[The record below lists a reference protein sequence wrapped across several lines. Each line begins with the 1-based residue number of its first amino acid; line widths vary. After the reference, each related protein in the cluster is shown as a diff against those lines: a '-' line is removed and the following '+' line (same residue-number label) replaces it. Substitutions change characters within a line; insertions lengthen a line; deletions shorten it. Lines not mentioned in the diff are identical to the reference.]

1 VVALLPSVTLTEQQR
16 VLTLTDVDERLRL
29 ANETLAEYMNKM
41 EVEKAI
47 KERVDEDMSSKQKDF
62 YLRQQLKAIQKELG
76 EEESDED
83 DLAQLTRSL
92 EEANLPAH
100 VEQVHSNSTRPPYT
114 PFVLPSCHPATVT
127 LLAHDPCTREF
138 FRRLTLA
145 RLCHRSD
152 LPAHTIRWSCEISGG
167 SRR

>member
-1 VVALLPSVTLTEQQR
+1 MVALLPSVTLTEQQR
-16 VLTLTDVDERLRL
+16 VLTLTDTDERLRL
-29 ANETLAEYMNKM
+29 ANDTLAEYMNKM

-83 DLAQLTRSL
+83 DLAQLTRNL
-92 EEANLPAH
+92 EEADLPP
-100 VEQVHSNSTRPPYT
+100 QVAQVGRALSLLPTSRAMHPLDTHDSSSTRSLCSPGA
-114 PFVLPSCHPATVT
+114 LAGWPAAADVTTV
-127 LLAHDPCTREF
+127 
-138 FRRLTLA
+138 
-145 RLCHRSD
+145 
-152 LPAHTIRWSCEISGG
+152 RWSCGTSSA